1 MAEQQ
6 LQLLVEVFDSSELN
20 YLIEGDGSAKDKSY
34 KLTGPFIMC
43 EQKNKNGR
51 IYPKAIVEKDL
62 TRYVEEFVKRKR
74 AIGNTDHPREAVLR
88 LSDAAILTESMDWDG
103 NIVVGKAKV
112 LSNPNGEF
120 LKSLMRDGV
129 QLGISS
135 RSLGSVNPDGVVN
148 DNLRIIANDIVC
160 EPSAYLAI
168 LDSVMESTS
177 WFINDG
183 VITQRTGEIFKKTID
198 KNGTRNIEND
208 LRNFIT
214 TLKSKI

>member
-20 YLIEGDGSAKDKSY
+20 YLIEGEGSAKEKSY

-51 IYPKAIVEKDL
+51 IYPKSIVKKDL
-62 TRYVEEFVKRKR
+62 ARYVEDFVKRKR
-74 AIGNTDHPREAVLR
+74 AIGNTDHPREAGLR
-88 LSDAAILTESMDWDG
+88 LSDAAILTESMEWDG

-135 RSLGSVNPDGVVN
+135 RSLGSVNPDGIVN

-183 VITQRTGEIFKKTID
+183 VITQRTGEIFKKIID